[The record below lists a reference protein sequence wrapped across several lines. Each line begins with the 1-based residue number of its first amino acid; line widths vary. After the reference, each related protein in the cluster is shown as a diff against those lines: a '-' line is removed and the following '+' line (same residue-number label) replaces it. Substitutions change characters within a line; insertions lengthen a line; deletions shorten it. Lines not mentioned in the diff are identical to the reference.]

1 MVEFEQFEQVTA
13 TKCGQRKSRVSHST
27 SIFRYGYLVNYH
39 ALLFMY
45 IFGDFHNCIR
55 EGAILWA
62 AQWGRRKV
70 FRIILMLAS
79 LGGRWLRNN
88 SIPEFSHT

>member
-13 TKCGQRKSRVSHST
+13 TKCGQRKSRVSRST

-45 IFGDFHNCIR
+45 IFGDFHNLHSR
-55 EGAILWA
+55 RRHFVGRAVGAKEGVSYHLNACFF
-62 AQWGRRKV
+62 RRQVVEK
-70 FRIILMLAS
+70 
-79 LGGRWLRNN
+79 
-88 SIPEFSHT
+88 